1 MVIDKTLL
9 DNLTEQA
16 KVNPRLRQ
24 AYDLRT
30 TPEDG
35 SQRIL
40 NAVEPGTVLPI
51 HLHRGSTETIVCL
64 RGKVVQHYYDNN
76 GNKIASYELAPNTAN
91 VGMSVPIGQWHALES
106 LEEGSVILECKDG
119 AYEPLNDNDIMK
131 Q

>member
-1 MVIDKTLL
+1 MDDLSA
-9 DNLTEQA
+9 QA
-16 KVNPRLRQ
+16 KANPRLRQ

-51 HLHRGSTETIVCL
+51 HLHRGSTEKIVCL

-76 GNKIASYELAPNTAN
+76 GNKIASYDLAPNTAN